1 LSFAISPS
9 TDRFMLVMKQYK
21 QENAKSK
28 ESSTKN
34 EGKGKGKSIL
44 LEKQNTSFNNGIVVS
59 LDDTEDLY

>member
-1 LSFAISPS
+1 
-9 TDRFMLVMKQYK
+9 MLVMKQYK